1 MAGSKDTFKS
11 VVVLD
16 ENDIPGSILPRKSCL
31 SAALSTQMTCPGPR
45 IHTNAQSPTR
55 FRSRQ
60 FLLYGRALSQCITT
74 SFREQL

>member
-11 VVVLD
+11 FVVLD

-45 IHTNAQSPTR
+45 IHTSAQSPTR
-55 FRSRQ
+55 FSYSAIAHA
-60 FLLYGRALSQCITT
+60 F
-74 SFREQL
+74 